1 MKKTKSTFFD
11 FDNHV
16 YQVQCMLSDELDT
29 SSGWGNQ
36 YVDDNIKKIQEL
48 YKDRD
53 QTKNTNQGQ
62 VKDKEVIPIKPYEI
76 SFSSSTK
83 LSFIDDEVDN
93 LLKYMKFIYFPTQTR
108 IFQLPLYYQSLKS
121 RGKQN
126 QEFWKEVATALVE
139 NKHNT
144 EMSWNG
150 YPITIY

>member
-11 FDNHV
+11 FDNHI
-16 YQVQCMLSDELDT
+16 YQVQCMLSDELDA

-53 QTKNTNQGQ
+53 QIKNTNQGQ

-108 IFQLPLYYQSLKS
+108 IF
-121 RGKQN
+121 
-126 QEFWKEVATALVE
+126 
-139 NKHNT
+139 
-144 EMSWNG
+144 
-150 YPITIY
+150 